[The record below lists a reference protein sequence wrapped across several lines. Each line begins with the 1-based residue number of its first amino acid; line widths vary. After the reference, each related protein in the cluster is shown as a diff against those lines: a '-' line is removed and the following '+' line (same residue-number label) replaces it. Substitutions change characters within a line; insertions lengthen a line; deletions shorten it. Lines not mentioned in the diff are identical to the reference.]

1 MPIQTHRINKY
12 PQIIAKSLICGHLQ
26 TFELFKADYSAPQIL
41 GLAKKYVLQKGRC
54 FLTMIQVFIGFVYS
68 FIAHY
73 YQLTMR
79 YLAKKL
85 FINSRNSA
93 LLIGFDK

>member
-1 MPIQTHRINKY
+1 MPIHPHRINKY
-12 PQIIAKSLICGHLQ
+12 PQILAKSLICGHLQ

-41 GLAKKYVLQKGRC
+41 GLAKKYVLQKERC
-54 FLTMIQVFIGFVYS
+54 FLMMIQVFTGCVYS

-73 YQLTMR
+73 YQLTVR